1 MAPGESPTCAKRS
14 HTAPVATPTPI
25 VALRGRARCVITA
38 RTHEDPFICAS
49 RLLHEESRYGLLGGS
64 LELITTYASPGQRNG
79 KVVGVDVIH
88 DGESHEPEVARA
100 DRFMVQDGKSPIR
113 TVG

>member
-1 MAPGESPTCAKRS
+1 
-14 HTAPVATPTPI
+14 
-25 VALRGRARCVITA
+25 LR
-38 RTHEDPFICAS
+38 
-49 RLLHEESRYGLLGGS
+49 EESRYGLLGGS